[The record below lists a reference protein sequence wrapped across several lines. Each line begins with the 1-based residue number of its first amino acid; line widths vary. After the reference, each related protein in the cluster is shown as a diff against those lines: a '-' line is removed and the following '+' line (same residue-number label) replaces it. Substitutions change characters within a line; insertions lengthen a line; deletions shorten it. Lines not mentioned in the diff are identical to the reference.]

1 MILTAIASMPTFNE
15 GMTEFPAHF
24 ALLKLKRKKC
34 SLTVGKI
41 PPLITVNKQALFW
54 KFKTQTNQV
63 SRCVNQVSRIC
74 LPIFK
79 FIEQWAPRNVARAAK
94 FLS

>member
-1 MILTAIASMPTFNE
+1 MGAFTFSE
-15 GMTEFPAHF
+15 GTTEFPAHF
-24 ALLKLKRKKC
+24 ALLKRKCKKC

-41 PPLITVNKQALFW
+41 SPLITVNKQALFW

-63 SRCVNQVSRIC
+63 SRCGNQVSRIC
-74 LPIFK
+74 LPIFQ

-94 FLS
+94 FFS

>member
-1 MILTAIASMPTFNE
+1 MGAFTFSE
-15 GMTEFPAHF
+15 GTTEFPAHF
-24 ALLKLKRKKC
+24 ALLKRKCKKC

-41 PPLITVNKQALFW
+41 SPLITVNKQALFW

-63 SRCVNQVSRIC
+63 SRIC

-79 FIEQWAPRNVARAAK
+79 FIEQWVPRNVARAAK
-94 FLS
+94 FFS